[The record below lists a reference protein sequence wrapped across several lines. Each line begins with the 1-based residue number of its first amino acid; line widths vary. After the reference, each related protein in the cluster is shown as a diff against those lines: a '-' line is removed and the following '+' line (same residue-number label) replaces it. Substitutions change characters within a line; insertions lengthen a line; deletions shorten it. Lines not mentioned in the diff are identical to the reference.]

1 MWVFVAVR
9 VVRSGSH
16 YALAKPRQGSALHR
30 RQPRAEKYKAKVF
43 IDTAIYRGGDVG
55 AAWVLEAL
63 RRIAGLMALT
73 LAGSAGDCVDGTGPV
88 ARARSEPRLWPSA
101 AARGFEAGLPAG
113 APSSAS

>member
-1 MWVFVAVR
+1 M
-9 VVRSGSH
+9 
-16 YALAKPRQGSALHR
+16 
-30 RQPRAEKYKAKVF
+30 F

-73 LAGSAGDCVDGTGPV
+73 LAGSAGDCVNGTGPV
-88 ARARSEPRLWPSA
+88 ARACASEARLWPRRF
-101 AARGFEAGLPAG
+101 AARGFEAGLRAG